1 VPARHRAHGGE
12 RSVSV
17 LDIVIVTILAAAIV
31 VALPVWR
38 YSHSWGNRP
47 VLASV
52 ALLLAF
58 VAFWYVLGP
67 LL

>member
-1 VPARHRAHGGE
+1 M
-12 RSVSV
+12 